1 MKSRITVK
9 VTNCQ
14 REQLLTRIE
23 ALTELP
29 LLILAVLM
37 IPLILWPY
45 LFDISPEAERAYLIT
60 DIIVWAVFLV
70 DIIAKIAIAPDV
82 SFIFADI
89 G

>member
-1 MKSRITVK
+1 
-9 VTNCQ
+9 
-14 REQLLTRIE
+14 LLTRIE

-29 LLILAVLM
+29 SLILAVLM

-45 LFDISPEAERAYLIT
+45 LFDISPEAERSYLIT